1 MDKNLEDIIQLC
13 LKNNRKAQYD
23 LYQWCYPFLMR
34 ICVRYQRN
42 TDDAV
47 ALLNDGF
54 LKILLGLESYDKNRS
69 FISWI
74 NTLMIRT
81 AIDLYRKERKH
92 IDNLHYLDED
102 RSMEELPQAVSNE
115 LLEKLDEDE
124 ILGMINNLPETE
136 KQVFNLFEIDGYSH
150 NDIAEMLNISER
162 TSKRYL
168 HRAKQLLIGALEKK
182 TSFKK
187 VV

>member
-1 MDKNLEDIIQLC
+1 MQLMDKNLEDIIQLC

-23 LYQWCYPFLMR
+23 LYQWFYPFLMR

-81 AIDLYRKERKH
+81 AIDLYRKE
-92 IDNLHYLDED
+92 
-102 RSMEELPQAVSNE
+102 
-115 LLEKLDEDE
+115 
-124 ILGMINNLPETE
+124 
-136 KQVFNLFEIDGYSH
+136 F
-150 NDIAEMLNISER
+150 
-162 TSKRYL
+162 
-168 HRAKQLLIGALEKK
+168 
-182 TSFKK
+182 
-187 VV
+187 